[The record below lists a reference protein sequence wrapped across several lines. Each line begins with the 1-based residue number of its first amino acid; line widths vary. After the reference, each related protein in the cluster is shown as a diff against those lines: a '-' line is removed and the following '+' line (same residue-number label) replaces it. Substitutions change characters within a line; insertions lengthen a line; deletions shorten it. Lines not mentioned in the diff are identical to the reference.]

1 MEKKDLALKLLGL
14 PGSERELLK
23 EHLESC
29 NELAKSV
36 IERDFCGRACPQ
48 KKKFGKS
55 FNWAKHCGSY
65 LGETLCKPAE
75 EYDSFYRSLKSSGVD
90 L

>member
-36 IERDFCGRACPQ
+36 IERD
-48 KKKFGKS
+48 
-55 FNWAKHCGSY
+55 
-65 LGETLCKPAE
+65 L
-75 EYDSFYRSLKSSGVD
+75 SLIHISEPTRPY
-90 L
+90 